1 MKSLSNWYDPLYI
14 TNNRLI
20 PLLGEWPKRYPTAI
34 LARAQR
40 VYAI

>member
-1 MKSLSNWYDPLYI
+1 MKSLSNWYDLFCI
-14 TNNRLI
+14 TDNLLI

-34 LARAQR
+34 FARAQR